1 MDLEMPVMDG
11 LACVRRIREMQAE
24 GTMSRVPVIA
34 VTANARSDQISGAM
48 EAGMVSFVILRAF
61 CVLLL
66 DVFWLDWYG
75 TGLIGNAGCCC
86 YETVSYSGIDP
97 KDSCGG

>member
-1 MDLEMPVMDG
+1 MPLSVVLMDLEMPVMDG

-48 EAGMVSFVILRAF
+48 EAGMVSFCYFASILCTAF
-61 CVLLL
+61 GCVLAGLVRYRADWECRMLL
-66 DVFWLDWYG
+66 LRNRFVFR
-75 TGLIGNAGCCC
+75 N
-86 YETVSYSGIDP
+86 
-97 KDSCGG
+97 